1 MRKRE
6 RMESN
11 DPTPKEIT
19 AEQLLGQRAEEAR
32 RALPADSLRLAISAS
47 AVTVLVLL
55 VIVVFGLRHW
65 RLAHGE

>member
-1 MRKRE
+1 MKKRE

-11 DPTPKEIT
+11 DPTPEEIT